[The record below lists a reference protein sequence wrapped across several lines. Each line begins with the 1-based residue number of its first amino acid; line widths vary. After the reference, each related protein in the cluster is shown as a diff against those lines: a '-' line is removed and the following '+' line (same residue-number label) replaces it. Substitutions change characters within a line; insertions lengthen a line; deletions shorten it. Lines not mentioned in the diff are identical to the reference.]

1 MCGKILID
9 METIIGKQFPT
20 KVIPLIDSSKKNIK
34 IIVFDWRWY
43 VNDLSNPV
51 QLFNQAIVRAV
62 RRGVK
67 IQAIVN
73 NDEIVKILN
82 SCGISAKRLTAQRL
96 LHCKLMIIDDIIIV
110 IGSHNYTQ
118 SAFTMNF
125 ELSVV
130 LEIKADNLSFNNFF
144 ANLFNYHG

>member
-1 MCGKILID
+1 
-9 METIIGKQFPT
+9 MEIIIGRQFPT
-20 KVIPLIDSSKKNIK
+20 KVIPLIDSSQKNIK

-43 VNDLSNPV
+43 SNDPSNPV

-73 NDEIVKILN
+73 NDEIVRVLN
-82 SCGISAKRLTAQRL
+82 GCGVSAKRLTAQRL
-96 LHCKLMIIDDIIIV
+96 LHCKFLMIDDIILI

-125 ELSVV
+125 ELSVI
-130 LEIKADNLSFNNFF
+130 LSLTEDNSTFNNFF
-144 ANLFNYHG
+144 NNLYNNYG

>member
-1 MCGKILID
+1 
-9 METIIGKQFPT
+9 MEVIIGKQFSS

-43 VNDLSNPV
+43 INDPSNPV

-62 RRGVK
+62 KRGVK

-73 NDEIVKILN
+73 NDEIVRVLN
-82 SCGISAKRLTAQRL
+82 SCGISAKRLTAHRL
-96 LHCKLMIIDDIIIV
+96 LHCKFLMIDDIILI

-118 SAFTMNF
+118 SAFTTNF
-125 ELSVV
+125 ELSVILSV
-130 LEIKADNLSFNNFF
+130 ADDSSIFNNFF
-144 ANLFNYHG
+144 NNLLNNYG